1 MTSRSTDLYTSEYYP
16 LPTLP
21 NVKIPHAPKRKRPAN
36 ALPHLTVEEEAALL
50 RELPDSLSL
59 STFIAPPESWFSS
72 VRLSSR
78 PGVTHD

>member
-1 MTSRSTDLYTSEYYP
+1 MTSRSTDLYTPEYYP

-21 NVKIPHAPKRKRPAN
+21 NVKISYAPKRKRPAN

-72 VRLSSR
+72 VRLSSLAS
-78 PGVTHD
+78 VTHD